1 MGEGVGHPISAGN
14 LDGGRGGIRYLQ
26 ETWLAGGYPIPAGN
40 LGVCGGGGENPI
52 LSGNL
57 ESPLITQCLSVLFSV
72 YELVCC
78 TGEKA
83 LKKKLLCGRWM
94 LPSMTNSAITELIFL
109 SRASRKPPAGY
120 TLVG

>member
-1 MGEGVGHPISAGN
+1 M
-14 LDGGRGGIRYLQ
+14 DGWGGIPYLQ
-26 ETWLAGGYPIPAGN
+26 ETWGAGGYPIPAGN
-40 LGVCGGGGENPI
+40 LGVCGGGGGENPI
-52 LSGNL
+52 PSGNL
-57 ESPLITQCLSVLFSV
+57 ESPLITLCLSVLFSV
-72 YELVCC
+72 CKLVCC

-109 SRASRKPPAGY
+109 SRSSRKPPAGY